1 MTKHS
6 VRARQLQ
13 KPVAATVEIP
23 IPTNRWHEYINP
35 TTMKVQQASRNS
47 LVPPRAAAAFMLVA
61 GMSQCLY
68 FVLQIWQRKVVV
80 RASYI
85 TWQSRENWV
94 ARAHRLKT
102 PTDWKR

>member
-1 MTKHS
+1 MTKYS

-13 KPVAATVEIP
+13 QPAAANVEVRIP
-23 IPTNRWHEYINP
+23 INRWHEYINP
-35 TTMKVQQASRNS
+35 STVEVQQASGNS
-47 LVPPRAAAAFMLVA
+47 VVPPRVAAGIMLVA

-68 FVLQIWQRKVVV
+68 FVPQIWQRKVVV

-94 ARAHRLKT
+94 TRAHRLKT
-102 PTDWKR
+102 LADWKR